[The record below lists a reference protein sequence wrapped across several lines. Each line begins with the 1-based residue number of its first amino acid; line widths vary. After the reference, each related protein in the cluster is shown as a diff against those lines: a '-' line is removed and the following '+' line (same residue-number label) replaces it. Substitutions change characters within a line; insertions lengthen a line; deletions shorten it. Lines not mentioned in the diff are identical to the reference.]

1 MIQNNIVI
9 IISRLDIAGM
19 NMLEKLKLN
28 YTFKTKE
35 INFIGINGEYEYYHT
50 NNVST
55 MTLVIIEIATS
66 SFHSSIVPPTSK
78 NNNGISKDVGP

>member
-1 MIQNNIVI
+1 MIQNKIVI

-35 INFIGINGEYEYYHT
+35 INFIGINGKYEYYHT
-50 NNVST
+50 KNVSI
-55 MTLVIIEIATS
+55 LV
-66 SFHSSIVPPTSK
+66 VPERQLDT
-78 NNNGISKDVGP
+78 D

>member
-1 MIQNNIVI
+1 MIKNNIVI

-35 INFIGINGEYEYYHT
+35 INFIGIIYNTFMSNKWYIRTYIK
-50 NNVST
+50 
-55 MTLVIIEIATS
+55 VI
-66 SFHSSIVPPTSK
+66 K
-78 NNNGISKDVGP
+78 